1 MDEEQRKGM
10 NKNTLLL
17 AGLFVAS
24 PLLALPFIIY
34 GIYHRDKACFMLFAA
49 FMALIAFQTAPT
61 GDLARHTIAYYA
73 MKDMRPSEFLVF
85 MSKSRDVLFY
95 SISYL
100 FGLFGIPFGFVKAFI
115 LFVEGCIV
123 NYIFNST
130 IAASRYPYTRQQIF
144 LRYVI
149 VFLSFNWFSAIIGLR
164 YMLGTC
170 LYLMAIHC
178 WLDRRSLIPAIVFS
192 ILAILTHYSF
202 LYFIALSI
210 LFLYIPLKRSTFLGV
225 IAIALAAAPLLVNVF
240 TNYLLEEELAG
251 SSYLSDGH
259 WGSGYTEYVST
270 NMIIFLW
277 IPRLCALPFLYLL
290 LTRYT
295 SNNSYGRLCLLFLIL
310 FLCVYELMTL
320 SRRTLRIFIALSPYF
335 IFSYERLYRCIA
347 SKHLKIIIFCMGV
360 FFVSQIYAFRTTMKL
375 SHYERMFLPVPITLD
390 DTFNESWI
398 RRNIMI

>member
-1 MDEEQRKGM
+1 M

-61 GDLARHTIAYYA
+61 GDLARHTMAYYA

-85 MSKSRDVLFY
+85 MSKSRDILFY

-100 FGLFGIPFGFVKAFI
+100 FGLLGIPFGFVKAFI

-164 YMLGTC
+164 YTLGVC
-170 LYLMAIHC
+170 LYLMAVHC
-178 WLDRRSLIPAIVFS
+178 WLDRRSLILTIVFS
-192 ILAILTHYSF
+192 ILTILTHFSF

-210 LFLYIPLKRSTFLGV
+210 LFLCIPLKRSVSFLPIV
-225 IAIALAAAPLLVNVF
+225 IALAAAPLVMDIF
-240 TNYLLEEELAG
+240 TDYFLEEELAG
-251 SSYLSDGH
+251 SSYLSGGQ

-277 IPRLCALPFLYLL
+277 ISHLCALPFVYLL

-295 SNNSYGRLCLLFLIL
+295 SENSYARLCLLYLCL
-310 FLCVYELMTL
+310 FLCVYDLLTL
-320 SRRTLRIFIALSPYF
+320 SGRIQRLFLTLSPLF
-335 IFSYERLYRCIA
+335 LLAYERRYQCLT
-347 SKHLKIIIFCMGV
+347 SKYIRIIVFCMGA
-360 FFVSQIYAFRTTMKL
+360 FFVSQIYARRTTMKL